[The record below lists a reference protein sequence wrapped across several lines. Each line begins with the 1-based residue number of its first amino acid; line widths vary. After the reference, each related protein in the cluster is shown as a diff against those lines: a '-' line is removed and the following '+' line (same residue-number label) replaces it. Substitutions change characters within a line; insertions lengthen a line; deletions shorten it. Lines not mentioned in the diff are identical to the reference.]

1 MRYDD
6 DRKSVLVRI
15 IELLNFFRGPGD
27 YFRVMLWRPMVNIN
41 LGDVNLSP
49 RALSTD
55 EAAGSEA
62 GDTAGKPLRA
72 QSSNLAWCRTV
83 RQLRATLLN
92 KGDRLGDT

>member
-55 EAAGSEA
+55 EVERLFALGFVL
-62 GDTAGKPLRA
+62 DQVHR
-72 QSSNLAWCRTV
+72 NLADLARCVQEWARPVGAKSKLPT
-83 RQLRATLLN
+83 
-92 KGDRLGDT
+92 